1 MFIGPEISI
10 FSNFGQIIDYK
21 FFKIILYNSLIF
33 RVRDHSIAFKKAQ
46 EKSKENYFSNRKLL
60 SMEKALEEIG
70 YEKPDEYLYRALQ
83 YVDGFEVIFLRNRK
97 SLIVFRIKFSEFL

>member
-1 MFIGPEISI
+1 
-10 FSNFGQIIDYK
+10 
-21 FFKIILYNSLIF
+21 
-33 RVRDHSIAFKKAQ
+33 
-46 EKSKENYFSNRKLL
+46 
-60 SMEKALEEIG
+60 MEKALEEIG